1 MGWDEETRAG
11 KARETPAH
19 TDTDWHHTHTKHH
32 AGQQQRTL
40 KQEVYFFFSK
50 EKRISILVSKRVVND
65 QVKQEGQTEEA
76 REEGAWINLH
86 TREKKDDEWTG
97 WEREGARE
105 GGSER

>member
-19 TDTDWHHTHTKHH
+19 TDTDWHHTTKHTTQS
-32 AGQQQRTL
+32 GSSKRTL

-86 TREKKDDEWTG
+86 TTG
-97 WEREGARE
+97 
-105 GGSER
+105 

>member
-19 TDTDWHHTHTKHH
+19 TDTVAPHHQTHD
-32 AGQQQRTL
+32 AEQQQQQRTL

-86 TREKKDDEWTG
+86 TTG
-97 WEREGARE
+97 
-105 GGSER
+105 